1 MKITSMDITNK
12 DFKRSMR
19 GYNCDEVDEFL
30 DKISEDYEALYKENS
45 SLREKISTLDER
57 VSHFNKMES
66 TIQNTLVLAQNA
78 AEQAKN
84 SAEKESDLI
93 IRNANET
100 AQKILDKAHNDVINI
115 NDEYERVKQEFTKFR
130 NKYRN
135 FMKSQLEMFDDME
148 KDFIKNYNIG
158 STAEDNL
165 SPKEI
170 QRASLEIESQD
181 VKSDTE
187 NDFKAKDLD
196 ESYFEDNGS
205 VNEIKNF
212 FVK

>member
-30 DKISEDYEALYKENS
+30 DKISEDYETLYKENS

-78 AEQAKN
+78 AEQAKL
-84 SAEKESDLI
+84 SAEKESELI
-93 IRNANET
+93 IRNANDT
-100 AQKILDKAHNDVINI
+100 AQRILDKAHNDVINI

-158 STAEDNL
+158 STVEENL

-170 QRASLEIESQD
+170 QKASVEMDSQN
-181 VKSDTE
+181 VNSETGS
-187 NDFKAKDLD
+187 DFKVKDLD
-196 ESYFEDNGS
+196 ESYFEDNS
-205 VNEIKNF
+205 SANEIKNF

>member
-78 AEQAKN
+78 AEQAKM

-93 IRNANET
+93 IRNANDT

-170 QRASLEIESQD
+170 QKASVEIESQNINA
-181 VKSDTE
+181 DTE
-187 NDFKAKDLD
+187 NGFKAKDLD

-205 VNEIKNF
+205 ANEIKNF

>member
-30 DKISEDYEALYKENS
+30 DKISEDYETLYKENS

-78 AEQAKN
+78 AEQAKM

-93 IRNANET
+93 IRNANDT

-170 QRASLEIESQD
+170 QKASVEMESQNINT
-181 VKSDTE
+181 DTE

-205 VNEIKNF
+205 ANEIKSF